1 VSHDER
7 SERLARVALGKLTE
21 PGDAR
26 VAQLVAELGAVRL
39 HDLLRGEH
47 EADGLPTEVATR
59 LAGLDPAR
67 DLDRAATLG
76 VRYVM
81 PGDAEWPAQLDDLMR
96 AEVLDERGGPPLG
109 LWVKGP
115 RGLDELRHSVAV
127 VGARSATTYGA
138 EIAAAIA
145 GTRARAGHPVV
156 SGAAYGIDHAA
167 HRGTLAASGATVAV
181 LACGVD
187 RAYPVAHKE
196 LLDHLGRTA
205 TVVAEV
211 PLGCAPTRGRF
222 LSRNRLIAA
231 LTLGTVVVE
240 AASRSGALNTANWAT
255 RLNRHLMCVPGPVTS
270 AQSQGAHHLI
280 RVGAATL
287 VTHGDEV
294 LELVG
299 EAGTHL
305 VPAPRAPS
313 RPRDKV
319 SARLQRIL
327 DAVPLAQPAPVD
339 SIASTAGLGL
349 IEVQSAL
356 RRLHRLELVESAPGG
371 WRLAP
376 AAQG

>member
-1 VSHDER
+1 VSDD
-7 SERLARVALGKLTE
+7 ERLARVALGKLTE

-59 LAGLDPAR
+59 LAGLDPAG
-67 DLDRAATLG
+67 DLRRAATIG
-76 VRYVM
+76 IRYVI

-115 RGLDELRHSVAV
+115 RGLDELGHAVAV

-138 EIAAAIA
+138 EVAAAI
-145 GTRARAGHPVV
+145 GGSLARAGHAVV
-156 SGAAYGIDHAA
+156 SGAAYGIDYAA
-167 HRGTLAASGATVAV
+167 HRGTLAAGGPTIAV
-181 LACGVD
+181 LACGAD

-196 LLDHLGRTA
+196 LLDHLGRTS
-205 TVVAEV
+205 TVIAEV

-231 LTLGTVVVE
+231 LTVGTVVVE

-280 RVGAATL
+280 RSGAATL

-305 VPAPRAPS
+305 VTAPRAPA
-313 RPRDKV
+313 RTRDKLT
-319 SARLQRIL
+319 SRLQRIL

-356 RRLHRLELVESAPGG
+356 RRLHRLELVETLPGG
-371 WRLAP
+371 WRLTP

>member
-1 VSHDER
+1 
-7 SERLARVALGKLTE
+7 
-21 PGDAR
+21 
-26 VAQLVAELGAVRL
+26 
-39 HDLLRGEH
+39 
-47 EADGLPTEVATR
+47 
-59 LAGLDPAR
+59 
-67 DLDRAATLG
+67 
-76 VRYVM
+76 
-81 PGDAEWPAQLDDLMR
+81 
-96 AEVLDERGGPPLG
+96 
-109 LWVKGP
+109 
-115 RGLDELRHSVAV
+115 
-127 VGARSATTYGA
+127 
-138 EIAAAIA
+138 
-145 GTRARAGHPVV
+145 
-156 SGAAYGIDHAA
+156 
-167 HRGTLAASGATVAV
+167 
-181 LACGVD
+181 
-187 RAYPVAHKE
+187 
-196 LLDHLGRTA
+196 
-205 TVVAEV
+205 VVAEV

-270 AQSQGAHHLI
+270 AQSQGTHHLI
-280 RVGAATL
+280 RAGAATL

>member
-1 VSHDER
+1 VIDD
-7 SERLARVALGKLTE
+7 ERLARVALGKLTE

-47 EADGLPTEVATR
+47 EADGLPTEVASR
-59 LAGLDPAR
+59 LAGLDPAG
-67 DLDRAATLG
+67 DLHRAATIG
-76 VRYVM
+76 IRYVI
-81 PGDAEWPAQLDDLMR
+81 PGDDEWPAQLDDLMR

-115 RGLDELRHSVAV
+115 RGLDELDNAVAV

-138 EIAAAIA
+138 EVAAAI
-145 GTRARAGHPVV
+145 GGGLARAGHPVV

-167 HRGTLAASGATVAV
+167 HRGTLAAGGSTVAV

-196 LLDHLGRTA
+196 LLDHLGRTS

-231 LTLGTVVVE
+231 LTVGTVVVE

-270 AQSQGAHHLI
+270 AQSQGSHHLI
-280 RVGAATL
+280 RSGAATL
-287 VTHGDEV
+287 VTHSEEV
-294 LELVG
+294 LEVVG

-305 VPAPRAPS
+305 VTAPRGPA
-313 RPRDKV
+313 RPRDKL
-319 SARLQRIL
+319 SSRLQRIL
-327 DAVPLAQPAPVD
+327 DATPLARPAPVD

-356 RRLHRLELVESAPGG
+356 RRLHRLDLVEHAPGG
-371 WRLAP
+371 WRLTP
-376 AAQG
+376 TAQG